1 LRHFG
6 QTSQIGGTLLRISVE
21 NDQDALLFLLEG
33 RLDGPWVDEL
43 RTVCEQQTSAEG
55 SLRLVVD
62 LCGLTAMDTRG
73 QRLLDEL
80 LQRGATLRCSD
91 VMNQFLVEQMSSS
104 TGGLQEACRPCRK
117 VATHSEFPAAQQEAE
132 LAS

>member
-1 LRHFG
+1 M
-6 QTSQIGGTLLRISVE
+6 LRISIE
-21 NDQDALLFLLEG
+21 NDQDVLVFVLEG
-33 RLDGPWVDEL
+33 RLVEPWVDEL
-43 RTVCEQQTSAEG
+43 RTLWRERADANRD
-55 SLRLVVD
+55 LRLTVD
-62 LCGLTAMDTRG
+62 LCGLTAMDTGG

-104 TGGLQEACRPCRK
+104 SGPLQETCRPCRRFSHHSDYP
-117 VATHSEFPAAQQEAE
+117 ATTGEAE

>member
-1 LRHFG
+1 M
-6 QTSQIGGTLLRISVE
+6 LRISIEQHEDGVS
-21 NDQDALLFLLEG
+21 LVLEG

-43 RTVCEQQTSAEG
+43 RTVCLECG
-55 SLRLVVD
+55 SNEKNVALTID

-73 QRLLDEL
+73 QHLLDEL

-91 VMNQFLVEQMSSS
+91 VMNQYLVEQMGSSAEFP
-104 TGGLQEACRPCRK
+104 EACRPCRRSPAPADLSAP
-117 VATHSEFPAAQQEAE
+117 ATEAK